1 MDSSPLNDAVA
12 TQYAKWT
19 YPEPILDLPNW
30 LRNNW
35 QWYDPSH
42 AHPLFWPQGGS
53 RGPLTILIAGCGTNQ
68 AAVFAYNNPESKVV
82 ALDVSA
88 PSLAHHR
95 VLADQYNLANL
106 ELHQLPIE
114 EVSSLSEQFDLI
126 VSTGVLH
133 HLHDPLKG
141 AKALA
146 GCLKTDGV
154 LALML
159 YARYG
164 RIGVEMMQAVF
175 RELGLRQNE
184 VSLLMVKDALDA
196 LGNDHPLKSYLDLAT
211 DLNFDAGLVDT
222 FLHGRDRS
230 YTVDD
235 CLELVEASGLV
246 FQDWFL
252 KTSYY
257 ARPSENNAFLST
269 VAAMPDREQW
279 AVMERINSN
288 NACHFFTATRVD
300 RPVEAYA
307 IDFRSPKAIH
317 YKPSFRFQCGLE
329 GGRLYGYNRQQVLN
343 AIELALV
350 QEIDGERS
358 VREIVEAARTSGVL
372 PRRNAVELEQLALD
386 CFASFW
392 KRDFLS
398 IQLAPSTPA
407 ADQAKARSGTKT
419 DGKGPSTR
427 RAKPAS

>member
-1 MDSSPLNDAVA
+1 M
-12 TQYAKWT
+12 
-19 YPEPILDLPNW
+19 YPEPIVDLPAW
-30 LRNNW
+30 LQHSW

-42 AHPLFWPQGGS
+42 AHQLLWPERS
-53 RGPLTILIAGCGTNQ
+53 SCGPLSILIAGCGTNQ
-68 AAVFAYNNPESKVV
+68 AAVFAYNNPDSRVL
-82 ALDVSA
+82 AIDVSE

-95 VLADQYNLANL
+95 LLADQYNLSNL

-114 EVSSLSEQFDLI
+114 DVSSLGEQFDLI

-133 HLHDPLKG
+133 HLHDPVEG

-146 GCLKTDGV
+146 ACLKADGV
-154 LALML
+154 LAVML

-184 VSLLMVKDALDA
+184 VSLLMVKDALAA
-196 LGNDHPLKSYLDLAT
+196 LADDHPLKSYLNLAP

-252 KTSYY
+252 KTAYY
-257 ARPSENNAFLST
+257 AKASENNAFLST
-269 VAAMPDREQW
+269 VSVMSDREQW

-288 NACHFFTATRVD
+288 NACHFFMATRKD
-300 RPVEAYA
+300 RPVESYA
-307 IDFRSPKAIH
+307 IDFQSPQAIH
-317 YKPSFRFQCGLE
+317 YRPSFRFQCGME
-329 GGRLYGYNRQQVLN
+329 EGRLYGYKRRQVLN

-350 QEIDGERS
+350 QEIDGQRS
-358 VREIVEAARTSGVL
+358 VREIVEAAGATGVL
-372 PRRNAVELEQLALD
+372 PRRSSVELEQLALD

-392 KRDFLS
+392 RRDFLAF
-398 IQLAPSTPA
+398 QLAPSTPPVGQA
-407 ADQAKARSGTKT
+407 AGRGGAKAV
-419 DGKGPSTR
+419 GKGRSAR
-427 RAKPAS
+427 GSSPA